1 MKVGF
6 LRNGR
11 GLAHSSR
18 VEHLWV
24 LRDHPNVWTYTSA
37 CGIVVS
43 RVDISNFRQ
52 FRAALWDTQ
61 DRGKGFPQCKR
72 CMKWRKK
79 HGDAQAT
86 AEKLGGIDLSIF
98 KVPDAP

>member
-6 LRNGR
+6 LKHWLGI
-11 GLAHSSR
+11 AHASKT
-18 VEHLWV
+18 EHIWILM
-24 LRDHPNVWTYTSA
+24 DHPNVWTYTST

-52 FRAALWDTQ
+52 FRGALWDTR
-61 DRGKGFPQCKR
+61 DRGAGFPQCKR

-79 HGDAQAT
+79 HGDGQT
-86 AEKLGGIDLSIF
+86 VAELLGGIDLSIF
-98 KVPDAP
+98 KVPNAS